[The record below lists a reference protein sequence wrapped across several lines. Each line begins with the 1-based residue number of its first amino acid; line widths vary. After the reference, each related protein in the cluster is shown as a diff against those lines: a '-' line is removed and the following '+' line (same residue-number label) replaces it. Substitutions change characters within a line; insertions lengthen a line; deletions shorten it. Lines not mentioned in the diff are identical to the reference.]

1 MPRGPADVIGNAV
14 HVIRIT
20 TGEIAKTMG
29 KAPASRCNVDE
40 GGESG
45 DRGSGRWWGSRFI
58 RALFQLSKRAASEAA
73 KFGRG
78 GVELLGVVG
87 AAHLER
93 VNALDNGTTVRHP
106 GGSIAD
112 VWPTPR

>member
-1 MPRGPADVIGNAV
+1 MIGNAV

-45 DRGSGRWWGSRFI
+45 DRGQAGGGAHGSFARFFNSANA
-58 RALFQLSKRAASEAA
+58 RPARRLSLVAV
-73 KFGRG
+73 
-78 GVELLGVVG
+78 VELLGVVG